1 MFHILLERSG
11 HLIEGLTQLINLVI
25 AAQARTSRQIAIANL
40 LGRAGNTVNRLG
52 EHARH
57 E

>member
-1 MFHILLERSG
+1 MFHILLKRSG

-25 AAQARTSRQIAIANL
+25 TAQTSTSGQIAIANL
-40 LGRAGNTVNRLG
+40 LGRARNTMNRLG